1 MKILNFMKRYGK
13 MPLGIS
19 IGGFFFVNK
28 KIFIRMMSGFY
39 SFLSTLIQLN
49 TTNNKKTCHS
59 RQFLNVT
66 SSIRKAAWYIN
77 FVWWPCGKAIA
88 YHPRGS
94 GFEPGSLTSI
104 LFRRDPGMARWT
116 PFFNHPIDPII
127 RVGQPVM
134 GSIWSPPDT
143 EYLLWDMAP

>member
-66 SSIRKAAWYIN
+66 LSIRKAAWYIN
-77 FVWWPCGKAIA
+77 FVWWPCGTAIA

-94 GFEPGSLTSI
+94 GFEPGPT
-104 LFRRDPGMARWT
+104 P
-116 PFFNHPIDPII
+116 PFFSEGI
-127 RVGQPVM
+127 RAWPVEPHF
-134 GSIWSPPDT
+134 STIRLTPS
-143 EYLLWDMAP
+143 YVLASL